1 MVLSGRD
8 ERRSRRLDKHQ
19 LGLSSSSSGSVFPGR
34 NHSSGSLVGR
44 LRRHAGRRGAV
55 LSDTGLPAPHRSGR
69 AVAAGSQPQ
78 SLSGAPLC
86 GGASLMVARHT
97 AQGPRC
103 PGGRRQAE
111 VDTVYCEVCGGRAP
125 QVSGELMDLS
135 EDDPW
140 DQRCVCACGGSPGQT
155 KRRCSQQPSLRVS
168 EGLKVSVTVRVRV
181 SEGLKVSVAVR
192 VRVTDVKKKELL
204 TSAWT
209 PSPTFP
215 FKPTEK
221 RNLKFQYKWLHR
233 WNWLVYS
240 NAENGAFFMADE
252 TTDNAGV
259 EQLSLCARYVDMER
273 IVMKE
278 EFLQFV
284 PVTDMTGKDM
294 ESTTWLETA
303 AETSTVDKDVVVT
316 LLNLMHMVIARVLM
330 AAARYSVTHDRFSI
344 HRLTTI
350 VWLTFWVQIRY
361 SR

>member
-1 MVLSGRD
+1 MGSEPRRVRGPGKGRRGGTIRNRRSVTREREEEGERSEIGVPGIFFIVFLCGWGEGASEPSVFVFLVFALNVFFLFFFVCGVAVGVGVLLPRWAHALDFSHLVRHRPCGCCFETQLGVHRMVLSGRD

-44 LRRHAGRRGAV
+44 PRRHAGRRGAV

-155 KRRCSQQPSLRVS
+155 KRRCSQQPSRTS
-168 EGLKVSVTVRVRV
+168 EFRR
-181 SEGLKVSVAVR
+181 
-192 VRVTDVKKKELL
+192 
-204 TSAWT
+204 TSI
-209 PSPTFP
+209 FRRG
-215 FKPTEK
+215 E
-221 RNLKFQYKWLHR
+221 Y
-233 WNWLVYS
+233 
-240 NAENGAFFMADE
+240 GA
-252 TTDNAGV
+252 
-259 EQLSLCARYVDMER
+259 
-273 IVMKE
+273 
-278 EFLQFV
+278 
-284 PVTDMTGKDM
+284 P
-294 ESTTWLETA
+294 
-303 AETSTVDKDVVVT
+303 
-316 LLNLMHMVIARVLM
+316 
-330 AAARYSVTHDRFSI
+330 
-344 HRLTTI
+344 
-350 VWLTFWVQIRY
+350 
-361 SR
+361 